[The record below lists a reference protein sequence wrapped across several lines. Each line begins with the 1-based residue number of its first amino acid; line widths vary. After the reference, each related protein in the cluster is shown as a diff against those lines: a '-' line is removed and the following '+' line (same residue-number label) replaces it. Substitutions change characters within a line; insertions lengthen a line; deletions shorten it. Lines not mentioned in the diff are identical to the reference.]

1 MNDNSPWHAP
11 SSRGCAGSEVRN
23 QAVFSFVPDW
33 QCSIGSP
40 KGHLAL
46 G

>member
-1 MNDNSPWHAP
+1 
-11 SSRGCAGSEVRN
+11 VRN

-40 KGHLAL
+40 KGHTTKSNNDGAL
-46 G
+46 